1 MTNTMLLGLL
11 LAAALG
17 LVVGLLVGALI
28 TGRRG
33 RSAEELYVDRT
44 RVEGEAVVA
53 ERLAQLQGQM
63 QALQVDRASWQSQL
77 RQQVEDMQHSTDLL
91 RRETQSLSSA
101 LRRPSVRG
109 RWGELHLRRAVE
121 LAGLVNRC
129 DFDEQVVTTDSEG
142 QVRRPDLVVRLAGGR
157 SVVVDAKVPL
167 DAFLDSTEADD
178 EDERLAHLR
187 RHARQLRA
195 HVDVL
200 AAKSYWR
207 ALDRTPEFVVLF
219 VPGESFLSAALE
231 TEPTLLE
238 TAAERRVIL
247 ATPTTLIA
255 LLRTVALG
263 WTQEALVERSEEI
276 LQVGR
281 ELHERLGTMG
291 AHLDRVGRSL
301 GNAVGAYNQAVGS
314 LESRVLVTARRFT
327 ALGMTERDLPSP
339 EPVDVAPRTP
349 TAEELVA
356 DRRTGVLDGSTET
369 GRAGSSGRDPG
380 PHTGV
385 ADVTSA

>member
-1 MTNTMLLGLL
+1 MTNAMLLGLL

-17 LVVGLLVGALI
+17 LVVGLLGGALL
-28 TGRRG
+28 TRGRE
-33 RSAEELYVDRT
+33 RSAEEMSVDRA

-91 RRETQSLSSA
+91 RRETQTLSSA

-121 LAGLVNRC
+121 LAGLVARC
-129 DFDEQVVTTDSEG
+129 DFDEQVVTTDAEG

-167 DAFLDSTEADD
+167 DAFLDATEADD

-200 AAKSYWR
+200 SAKSYWR
-207 ALDRTPEFVVLF
+207 ALERTPEFVVLF

-231 TEPTLLE
+231 SDPALLE

-263 WTQEALVERSEEI
+263 WTQEALVERSEDI

-281 ELHERLGTMG
+281 ELHERLSTMG
-291 AHLDRVGRSL
+291 AHLDKVGRSL
-301 GNAVGAYNQAVGS
+301 GAAVGAYNQAVGS
-314 LESRVLVTARRFT
+314 PESRVLVTARRFH
-327 ALGMTERDLPSP
+327 ALGRTDRELVAPAP
-339 EPVDVAPRTP
+339 LEVAPRTP

-356 DRRTGVLDGSTET
+356 DP
-369 GRAGSSGRDPG
+369 RAGLADPSSGRDGATSGRGPFPG
-380 PHTGV
+380 TGV

>member
-1 MTNTMLLGLL
+1 MTPTALLALL
-11 LAAALG
+11 TAAALG
-17 LVVGLLVGALI
+17 MVCGLLLGMLVAGRRDR
-28 TGRRG
+28 TGRAAG
-33 RSAEELYVDRT
+33 VDRA

-121 LAGLVNRC
+121 LAGLVARC
-129 DFDEQVVTTDSEG
+129 DFDEQVVTTDAEG

-167 DAFLDSTEADD
+167 DAFLDATEADD

-207 ALDRTPEFVVLF
+207 ALERTPEFVVLF

-231 TEPTLLE
+231 SDPSLLE

-263 WTQEALVERSEEI
+263 WTQEALVERSEDI

-281 ELHERLGTMG
+281 ELHERLSTMG
-291 AHLDRVGRSL
+291 AHLDKVGRSL
-301 GNAVGAYNQAVGS
+301 GAAVGAYNQTVGS
-314 LESRVLVTARRFT
+314 LESRVLVTARRFN
-327 ALGMTERDLPSP
+327 ALGMTDRELAAPSP
-339 EPVDVAPRTP
+339 LEVAPRTP

-356 DRRTGVLDGSTET
+356 DP
-369 GRAGSSGRDPG
+369 RAGVADPAWEGDALRSGRGPAPG
-380 PHTGV
+380 PGV
-385 ADVTSA
+385 ADVSSA